1 MKKLF
6 LLSILTAFSL
16 IFTSC
21 SKDEDGV
28 SNVSE
33 SKIAGSWNLT
43 ALETTDGTSDTN
55 FEGTSIPTTFDAVG
69 KDFDTVVTFS
79 EEPQIVT
86 SEGSYTTVLT
96 TTIMGETS
104 TQEEDGE
111 DFFQSDEW
119 RLDGNILYFG
129 TGEEE
134 IGLTITELTDSR
146 MSLKYK
152 LDETVEVFGATTSVS
167 ATYNMKLTK

>member
-6 LLSILTAFSL
+6 LLSIFTAITLVFS
-16 IFTSC
+16 SC
-21 SKDEDGV
+21 SKDIDGV
-28 SNVSE
+28 SNASE
-33 SKIAGSWNLT
+33 SKITGSWNLT

-55 FEGTSIPTTFDAVG
+55 FDGTSIPTTFDAIG

-86 SEGSYTTVLT
+86 SQGSYTTVLT
-96 TTIMGETS
+96 TTVLGDTT

-129 TGEEE
+129 TGAEE
-134 IGLTITELTDSR
+134 IGLTITELTDTK
-146 MSLKYK
+146 MSLRYK

-167 ATYNMKLTK
+167 ATYNMTLTK

>member
-6 LLSILTAFSL
+6 LLSIFTVFTLVFS
-16 IFTSC
+16 SC

-28 SNVSE
+28 SNASE
-33 SKIAGSWNLT
+33 SKITGSWNLT
-43 ALETTDGTSDTN
+43 ALETTDGTSDTD
-55 FEGTSIPTTFDAVG
+55 FDGTSIPTTFDAIG
-69 KDFDTVVTFS
+69 KDFNTVVTFS

-96 TTIMGETS
+96 TTVLGETT
-104 TQEEDGE
+104 TQEEEGE
-111 DFFQSDEW
+111 NFFQSDEW

-134 IGLTITELTDSR
+134 IGLAITELTDTK
-146 MSLKYK
+146 MSLRYK
-152 LDETVEVFGATTSVS
+152 LDETIEVFGATTSVS
-167 ATYNMKLTK
+167 ATYNMTLTK